1 MPYTE
6 KQIIT
11 ADSYNMIV
19 TRFGPFEKDDD
30 ANGCDYRDASM
41 NENHGGKCCAECIFF
56 RGTGCAIVNGE
67 IDSMGIC
74 RLWII
79 SEDRLTESEYADGS
93 QEEDGDGQST
103 DGQSTEGQSTNG
115 QSTDGLYE
123 TSKSIPYQE
132 EIKSISDDG
141 DVYRGLGVVWGGKD
155 LVGDTFTKST
165 EVGSERPFKGMPLY
179 FDHAQGEIK
188 DAIGTVLDANSDD
201 SGMWFDFQLNKRHK
215 YASKIKEL
223 IKTGMLGLS
232 TGAISHL
239 VTRDSGEL
247 KCWVIGELSLTPTP
261 AEPRTLIHNTP
272 KVIAEA
278 SSNDAQLR
286 QPTVIIYKR

>member
-41 NENHGGKCCAECIFF
+41 NQNHGGKCCMECIFF

-93 QEEDGDGQST
+93 EEEDGNG
-103 DGQSTEGQSTNG
+103 ESTNG
-115 QSTDGLYE
+115 ESTNGESPNGYE
-123 TSKSIPYQE
+123 TSKSIACQE
-132 EIKSISDDG
+132 EIKSINDD
-141 DVYRGLGVVWGGKD
+141 DEIYRGLGIVWGGRD

-165 EVGSERPFKGMPLY
+165 IISDDRPFKGMSLY
-179 FDHAQGEIK
+179 YDHAQEIK
-188 DAIGTVLDANSDD
+188 EPIGTVLNAESDD
-201 SGMWFDFQLNKRHK
+201 SGVWFEFQLNKRHK
-215 YASKIKEL
+215 YTTKIKEL
-223 IKTGMLGLS
+223 IKTGKLGLS
-232 TGAISHL
+232 TGALPHL
-239 VTRDSGEL
+239 VIRDDGML
-247 KCWVIGELSLTPTP
+247 KHWPVGELSLTTHP
-261 AEPRTLIHNTP
+261 AEPRTLIHNMP
-272 KVIAEA
+272 KVVAKA

>member
-1 MPYTE
+1 MG
-6 KQIIT
+6 
-11 ADSYNMIV
+11 V
-19 TRFGPFEKDDD
+19 CRF
-30 ANGCDYRDASM
+30 
-41 NENHGGKCCAECIFF
+41 
-56 RGTGCAIVNGE
+56 
-67 IDSMGIC
+67 
-74 RLWII
+74 WII

-93 QEEDGDGQST
+93 EEEDGNGQVA
-103 DGQSTEGQSTNG
+103 DGQSTNG
-115 QSTDGLYE
+115 QVADGQSTNGVYE

-141 DVYRGLGVVWGGKD
+141 EVYRGLGVVWGGKD

-223 IKTGMLGLS
+223 IKTGALGLS

-272 KVIAEA
+272 KVNAEA
-278 SSNDAQLR
+278 SDDAQLR
-286 QPTVIIYKR
+286 RPTVIIYKR

>member
-11 ADSYNMIV
+11 ADSFNMIV
-19 TRFGPFEKDDD
+19 TRFGLFDQSDD
-30 ANGCDYRDASM
+30 ANGCDYKVESM
-41 NENHGGKCCAECIFF
+41 NQNHAGKCCMECIFY
-56 RGTGCAIVNGE
+56 RGTGCAIVSGTIE
-67 IDSMGIC
+67 PMGVC
-74 RLWII
+74 RFWII
-79 SEDRLTESEYADGS
+79 SEEELTESEYADGS
-93 QEEDGDGQST
+93 QEENDNEQST
-103 DGQSTEGQSTNG
+103 NGQSTNG
-115 QSTDGLYE
+115 QSTNGQSTNAVYE

-141 DVYRGLGVVWGGKD
+141 EIYRGLGVVWGGKD

-188 DAIGTVLDANSDD
+188 DSIGTVLDANSDD

-215 YASKIKEL
+215 YSSKIKEL
-223 IKTGMLGLS
+223 IKTGALGLS

-239 VTRDSGEL
+239 VTRDGGEL

-272 KVIAEA
+272 KVTAEA
-278 SSNDAQLR
+278 SNDAQLR
-286 QPTVIIYKR
+286 RPTVIIYKR

>member
-11 ADSYNMIV
+11 ADSLNMIV
-19 TRFGPFEKDDD
+19 TRFGLFDQDDD
-30 ANGCDYRDASM
+30 ANGCDYRSESD
-41 NENHGGKCCAECIFF
+41 NKNHAGKCCMECIFQ
-56 RGTGCAIVNGE
+56 RGSGCAIVSGTIE
-67 IDSMGIC
+67 PMGVC
-74 RLWII
+74 RFWII

-93 QEEDGDGQST
+93 EEEDGNGQST
-103 DGQSTEGQSTNG
+103 DGQSTDGQVADGQSTNG
-115 QSTDGLYE
+115 VYE

-141 DVYRGLGVVWGGKD
+141 EVYRGLGVVWGGKD

-223 IKTGMLGLS
+223 IKTGALGLS

-272 KVIAEA
+272 KVNAEA
-278 SSNDAQLR
+278 SDDAQLR
-286 QPTVIIYKR
+286 RPTVIIYKR